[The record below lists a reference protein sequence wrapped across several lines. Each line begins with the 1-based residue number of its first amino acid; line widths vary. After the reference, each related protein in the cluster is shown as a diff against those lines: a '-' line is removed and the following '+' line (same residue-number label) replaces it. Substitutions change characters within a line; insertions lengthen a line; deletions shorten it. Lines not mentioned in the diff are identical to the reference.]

1 MPIIPF
7 QYASETLCTIGLVFN
22 ATILRFK
29 SVSNDLNLNGVAF
42 GCFLFSA
49 FVCATPPAKAL
60 TTEAGLARVLKGDL
74 SWVTSAPLKFPII
87 PEDGAFH
94 LAYKNPAVVKA
105 KSGWHIFASRKC
117 YVAGKVRHSM
127 AYLNLSDW
135 NHPEQAKV
143 VPLFTDE
150 AYTSAPA
157 VFYYTPH
164 QKWYLFYGRK
174 DPAINAEG
182 PAFSTMDDIDR
193 PETITPPVM
202 CFPSVPESLPKKK
215 GVRWLD
221 FTLIGDGKRMYLFF
235 TDDSGHF
242 MRSST
247 SLDKFPLGWEPPV
260 VVMKQPTSVIFEA
273 SCTFRLKNSPLYL
286 TIIEAIEPKTGLRF
300 FTSFVADSLEGE
312 WRLING
318 DASRP
323 FAGFNNVRS
332 ADGTQPWSP
341 HISHGE
347 MLCAIQDESMILDP
361 EDMTFLYQGW
371 NGKNRVPGVPLG
383 NFNGYHEIPWE
394 LALIKLD
401 ASNPK

>member
-1 MPIIPF
+1 MFVRTAITRF
-7 QYASETLCTIGLVFN
+7 KTVAFNRRLRGLVFWCV
-22 ATILRFK
+22 L
-29 SVSNDLNLNGVAF
+29 GVAV
-42 GCFLFSA
+42 GAS
-49 FVCATPPAKAL
+49 TAKAAVDAL
-60 TTEAGLARVLKGDL
+60 DPALESILKGNL
-74 SWVTSAPLKFPII
+74 SWVTTAPLKFPII
-87 PEDGAFH
+87 AEEGTTH
-94 LAYKNPAVVKA
+94 LAYKNPAVVMA
-105 KSGWHIFASRKC
+105 KGGWHIFASRKC

-127 AYLNLSDW
+127 VYLGLPDW

-157 VFYYTPH
+157 IFYYTPH

-182 PAFSTMDDIDR
+182 PAFSTLDDIDR

-221 FTLIGDGKRMYLFF
+221 FTVIGDGKKMYLFF

-273 SCTFRLKNSPLYL
+273 SCTFRLKNSPIYL
-286 TIIEAIEPKTGLRF
+286 TIIEAIEPKTGFRF
-300 FTSFVADSLEGE
+300 FTSFVADQLDGE

-318 DASRP
+318 DATNP
-323 FAGFNNVRS
+323 FAGRNNVRA
-332 ADGTQPWSP
+332 ADGAAPWSP

-347 MLCAIQDESMILDP
+347 MLCASQDESMVLDP
-361 EDMTFLYQGW
+361 ANMIFLYQGW
-371 NGKNRVPGVPLG
+371 DGKSRVPGVPLG
-383 NFNGYHEIPWE
+383 NFNGYHEIPWD
-394 LALIKLD
+394 LALLKVSATKLE
-401 ASNPK
+401 

>member
-1 MPIIPF
+1 MLLTRF
-7 QYASETLCTIGLVFN
+7 GHNLFLGMLLAASAL
-22 ATILRFK
+22 AAK
-29 SVSNDLNLNGVAF
+29 SEAPD
-42 GCFLFSA
+42 
-49 FVCATPPAKAL
+49 PAL
-60 TTEAGLARVLKGDL
+60 TRILDNTLSWTTTGPLPFPVLPEAGAV
-74 SWVTSAPLKFPII
+74 
-87 PEDGAFH
+87 H

-105 KSGWHIFASRKC
+105 KGGWHIYSSRKC
-117 YVAGKVRHSM
+117 FVAGKVRHSM
-127 AYLNLSDW
+127 AYLGLSDW
-135 NHPEQAKV
+135 DHPEQAKV

-182 PAFSTMDDIDR
+182 PAFSTLDDIDR

-221 FTLIGDGKRMYLFF
+221 FTVIGDGKKMYLFF

-242 MRSST
+242 LRSST
-247 SLDKFPLGWEPPV
+247 SLDNFPLGWEPPV
-260 VVMKQPTSVIFEA
+260 VVMKHPTSVIFEA

-286 TIIEAIEPKTGLRF
+286 TLVEAIEPKTGLRF
-300 FTSFVADSLEGE
+300 FTSFVADRLDGE

-318 DASRP
+318 DARQP
-323 FAGFNNVRS
+323 FAGLNNVR
-332 ADGTQPWSP
+332 AVDGTKPWSP

-347 MLCAIQDESMILDP
+347 MLCATQDESMILNSAV
-361 EDMTFLYQGW
+361 EQE
-371 NGKNRVPGVPLG
+371 R
-383 NFNGYHEIPWE
+383 
-394 LALIKLD
+394 
-401 ASNPK
+401 

>member
-1 MPIIPF
+1 MLLTRF
-7 QYASETLCTIGLVFN
+7 GHNLFLGLLLAASAL
-22 ATILRFK
+22 AAK
-29 SVSNDLNLNGVAF
+29 SEAPD
-42 GCFLFSA
+42 
-49 FVCATPPAKAL
+49 PAL
-60 TTEAGLARVLKGDL
+60 TRILDKTLSWTTTGPLPFPVLPEAGAV
-74 SWVTSAPLKFPII
+74 
-87 PEDGAFH
+87 H

-105 KSGWHIFASRKC
+105 KGGWHIYASRKC
-117 YVAGKVRHSM
+117 FVAGKVRHSM
-127 AYLNLSDW
+127 AYLGLSDW

-157 VFYYTPH
+157 VFYYTPY

-182 PAFSTMDDIDR
+182 PAFSTLDDIDR

-221 FTLIGDGKRMYLFF
+221 FTVIGDGKKMYLFF

-242 MRSST
+242 LRSST
-247 SLDKFPLGWEPPV
+247 SPAYFPLGWEPPV
-260 VVMKQPTSVIFEA
+260 VVMKHPTSVIFEA

-286 TIIEAIEPKTGLRF
+286 TIVEAIEPKTGLRF
-300 FTSFVADSLEGE
+300 FTSFVADRLDGE

-318 DASRP
+318 DARQP
-323 FAGFNNVRS
+323 FAGLNNVS
-332 ADGTQPWSP
+332 AADGTKPWSP

-347 MLCAIQDESMILDP
+347 MLCATQDESMVLDP
-361 EDMTFLYQGW
+361 ENLTFLYQGW
-371 NGKNRVPGVPLG
+371 DGKTRVPGVPLG
-383 NFNGYHEIPWE
+383 NFNGYHEIPWK
-394 LALIKLD
+394 LALLR
-401 ASNPK
+401 SR